1 MSAAAADDT
10 GGTGGPSGRSAA
22 DEPERAN
29 LTRRLFLRNA
39 GSVAAGSVLA
49 GGLLPSCAADP
60 VRGASA
66 PAAPARPEGAERL
79 AGEIDVELDIN
90 GVKQTLRVEPR
101 TTLLNALRNHCAPP
115 LTGTKLVCDRGNC
128 GACTV
133 AIDGRTAYACLLL
146 AADLRGKQIRTI
158 EGHGTPEALSPV
170 QTAFWKH
177 DASMCGFCTPGFVVS
192 ITNCLERNPGADLA
206 TIRAACAG
214 NTCRC
219 GTYPHVFAAALEA
232 AQTTVKKGRG

>member
-1 MSAAAADDT
+1 MSAADDT
-10 GGTGGPSGRSAA
+10 GGPGGRAPA
-22 DEPERAN
+22 DEAERAN

-49 GGLLPSCAADP
+49 GGLLPGCEAAP
-60 VRGASA
+60 ARTASA
-66 PAAPARPEGAERL
+66 PAVPVPAPARANGAERL
-79 AGEIDVELDIN
+79 AGEIDIELDVN
-90 GVKQTLRVEPR
+90 GVTHKLRVEPR
-101 TTLLNALRNHCAPP
+101 TTLLNALRNHCTPP

-133 AIDGRTAYACLLL
+133 AVDGRTAYACLLL
-146 AADLRGKQIRTI
+146 AADLRGRKIRTI
-158 EGHGTPEALSPV
+158 EGHGSPDALSPV
-170 QTAFWKH
+170 QAAFWKH

-192 ITNCLERNPGADLA
+192 ITNCLERHPGADLP

-232 AQTTVKKGRG
+232 AQATVKKGRG